1 MKKDIKNVLKFV
13 LGGVEDEQSDFL
25 PIIDGPE
32 DGADD
37 SLLVPDILPIL
48 PLRNTVLFPGII
60 FPISVGRKKSLELI
74 KDAYKNKTL
83 IGTLTQKNPEDEDP
97 TIENLFS
104 IGTVAEVV
112 KILEMPDGNTTAIL
126 QGKRRFEIKSMITDT
141 PFHKGIVLALSELKP
156 IEKDDNYKAIVGS
169 LKDLS
174 LKIIKLSVNIP
185 EEASFAIKNIENL
198 NFLVNFISSNS
209 DVSSD
214 VKQSLLEINDMKE
227 RAEKLLSL
235 LVTQVQELELK
246 NEVQLKVRND
256 IDKQQREYFLNQQ
269 MKTIQDEL
277 GGSPMEHDSKDLE
290 EKASKKKWSKDVN
303 EHFKKELSK
312 LKRMNPQIGE
322 YSIQLNY
329 LQVML
334 DLPWNEL
341 TEDNFDLKR
350 ATKILNRDHFGLDD
364 VKDRIIEYLAVLKLK
379 KNLKTP
385 IICLYGPPGVGK
397 TSLGKSVAESLGREY
412 VRMSLG
418 GLHDESEIRGHRR
431 TYIGAMPGRII
442 ENIRK
447 AKSDN
452 PVFVLDEIDKLGQSA
467 HGNPASALLEVLDPE
482 QNNSFH
488 DNFLDLDYDLS
499 KVLFIA
505 TANNI
510 SEIPAPLRD
519 RMEMIEVSGY
529 LIEEKIEIAK
539 KHLIPKQ
546 LKEHGIKKTELSLS
560 QAIIKTSIENYT
572 RESGVRLLDKTIA
585 KICRNIAKRIVS
597 EEEFNTKLT
606 KEELTDILG
615 FPKFSNE
622 IYEGNDYAG
631 VVTGLAWTSVGGT
644 ILYVESSISKGKG
657 KVSITGNLG
666 DVMKES
672 VAVAMNFIKSHSE
685 ELSIPHE
692 VFDAWDL
699 HIHFPEGATPK
710 DGPSAGIT
718 LVTSL
723 VSTLTQRK
731 IKPRIAMTGEITL
744 RGKVLPVGG
753 IKEKIL
759 AAKRAGIKEIIL
771 SQENRKN
778 IEEIKDSYI
787 KGLEFHFVDN
797 ILDVISIALL
807 KQKVKGAKL
816 IK

>member
-1 MKKDIKNVLKFV
+1 MKEDIKKAFQLV
-13 LGGVEDEQSDFL
+13 LGGSDSESADFL

-37 SLLVPDILPIL
+37 NLDLPETLSIL

-74 KDAYKNKTL
+74 NDAYKNKTL
-83 IGTLTQKNPEDEDP
+83 IGTLTQQNPEDEDP
-97 TIENLFS
+97 DIDKLYK

-112 KILEMPDGNTTAIL
+112 KVLEMPDGNTTAIL
-126 QGKRRFEIKSMITDT
+126 QGKRRFLIKNMITET
-141 PFHKGIVLALSELKP
+141 PFHIAEVEGLTELKP
-156 IEKDDNYKAIVGS
+156 IEVDENYKAIVGS

-214 VKQSLLEINDMKE
+214 VKQSLLEINDMRK
-227 RAEKLLSL
+227 RAEKLLTIQ
-235 LVTQVQELELK
+235 VKQVQELELK
-246 NEVQLKVRND
+246 SEVQSKVRTD

-269 MKTIQDEL
+269 MKTIQEEL
-277 GGSPMEHDSKDLE
+277 GGNPFEHDTKDLN
-290 EKASKKKWSKDVN
+290 EKADKKKWSKEVK
-303 EHFKKELSK
+303 EHFEKELAK

-334 DLPWNEL
+334 DLPWNEF
-341 TEDNFDLKR
+341 TKDNFDLKR
-350 ATKILNRDHFGLDD
+350 AVKVLNKDHFGLEE
-364 VKDRIIEYLAVLKLK
+364 VKDRILEYIAVLKLK
-379 KNLKTP
+379 RNLKTP

-397 TSLGKSVAESLGREY
+397 TSLGKSIAESLGRKY

-418 GLHDESEIRGHRR
+418 GLHDESEIRGHRK

-442 ENIRK
+442 ENIKK

-499 KVLFIA
+499 NVLFIA
-505 TANNI
+505 TANNV
-510 SEIPAPLRD
+510 SSIPAPLRD

-529 LIEEKIEIAK
+529 LIEEKVEIAK

-546 LKEHGIKKTELSLS
+546 LEEHGIKKSELTLS
-560 QAIIKTSIENYT
+560 SIIIKTIIEDYT

-585 KICRNIAKRIVS
+585 KLCRNIAKRIVS
-597 EEEFNTKLT
+597 EESYNIKLT
-606 KEELTDILG
+606 DEELKDILG
-615 FPKFSNE
+615 FPKFTND
-622 IYEGNDYAG
+622 IYEGNEYAG

-644 ILYVESSISKGKG
+644 ILYVESSISRGKG
-657 KVSITGNLG
+657 KISITGNLG

-672 VAVAMNFIKSHSE
+672 VAVAMNYIKAHSE
-685 ELSIPHE
+685 ELSIPQE
-692 VFDAWDL
+692 VFDKWDL

-718 LVTSL
+718 LITSL

-731 IKPRIAMTGEITL
+731 IKQKLAMTGEITL

-759 AAKRAGIKEIIL
+759 AAKRAGIKDIIL
-771 SQENRKN
+771 SKDNKKN
-778 IEEIKDSYI
+778 IEEIKDNYI
-787 KGLEFHFVDN
+787 KGIQFHFVEN
-797 ILDVISIALL
+797 ILDVIEIALL
-807 KQKVKGAKL
+807 KQKVKGAKE